1 MYFSSLAL
9 KGASIEKVAL
19 FVGISARVR
28 DVLTFC
34 PIVYVL
40 SLVVYAEIMDR
51 VKILFF
57 ISDGNVTE

>member
-1 MYFSSLAL
+1 MYFSPLAL

-51 VKILFF
+51 VKKPFC

>member
-51 VKILFF
+51 VKIPFC